1 MKIEDY
7 GLKILVKYSIQAPNS
22 RGSATFDENSKIIN
36 KTSYDFTDI
45 MVKFHGTKSFALRY
59 KTKNYFILDRD
70 GLKDPC
76 WILLPR
82 GPADYRLWILAVAK
96 ELRPFYEKGLGKSV
110 GELLGEIE
118 KTTPFPEIVIEVK
131 R

>member
-7 GLKILVKYSIQAPNS
+7 GLKILVTYSIQAPNG
-22 RGSATFDENSKIIN
+22 RGQATFDEHSKIMN
-36 KTSYDFTDI
+36 KTSYDFTQI
-45 MVKFHGTKSFALRY
+45 MVKFHGSCLFTLRY
-59 KTKNYFILDRD
+59 KTKNYFLVDRE
-70 GLKDPC
+70 GLKDQC

-82 GPADYRLWILAVAK
+82 GPADYRLWILAIVK
-96 ELRPFYEKGLGKSV
+96 ELRPFYEKSLAKSV
-110 GELLGEIE
+110 SELLEEIE